1 MLSPVQKYRA
11 DALKISVCQSVEDLA
26 ELAASEAQKFLRAA
40 IAIKGRAAAII
51 ATGNSQLLFLEK
63 LTALGGIDWSLVT
76 LFHMDEYLGISADH
90 PSSFRRYV
98 KERVADK
105 IHPRAFHYMKGDAL
119 EPILECL
126 RYEALVTTAGIDL
139 VCMGIGENGHLA
151 FNDPPVAN
159 FKDEEGVKIVKL
171 DDACRQQ
178 QVGEGHFP
186 SLDAVPQYAMTLTI
200 PALMRADKILCI
212 VPEKR
217 KAAAVKATLHGP
229 IIKDCP
235 ASILR
240 RQKQATLFLDSE
252 SSSLVDFSNFNEP
265 SRIFTAPTPVPE
277 QPQVGR

>member
-90 PSSFRRYV
+90 PASFRRYV

-105 IHPRAFHYMKGDAL
+105 IHPRAMHYIKGDAL

-126 RYEALVTTAGIDL
+126 RYEALVTTAFGLL
-139 VCMGIGENGHLA
+139 VA
-151 FNDPPVAN
+151 
-159 FKDEEGVKIVKL
+159 
-171 DDACRQQ
+171 
-178 QVGEGHFP
+178 
-186 SLDAVPQYAMTLTI
+186 I
-200 PALMRADKILCI
+200 PAVMTFNYFTGKVEAFD
-212 VPEKR
+212 VEM
-217 KAAAVKATLHGP
+217 
-229 IIKDCP
+229 DN
-235 ASILR
+235 
-240 RQKQATLFLDSE
+240 
-252 SSSLVDFSNFNEP
+252 SSSELVDYFIKQSH
-265 SRIFTAPTPVPE
+265 R
-277 QPQVGR
+277 